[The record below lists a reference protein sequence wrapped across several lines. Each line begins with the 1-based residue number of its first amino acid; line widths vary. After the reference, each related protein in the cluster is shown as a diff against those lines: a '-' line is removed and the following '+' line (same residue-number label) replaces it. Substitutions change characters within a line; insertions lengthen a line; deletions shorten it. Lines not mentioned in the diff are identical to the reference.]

1 MLAVDLIVELDYAK
15 SILQLEQNSEVINAH
30 TVQLW
35 QSKIN
40 RLNKQLKELM

>member
-15 SILQLEQNSEVINAH
+15 TVLELEQNSDQNDIQAVNF
-30 TVQLW
+30 W
-35 QSKIN
+35 QSKID